1 MKNKKM
7 DSSQNQSYDLIS
19 FLWKNKMP
27 LIIVGLISLLS
38 SSIISFMIEEKF
50 ESTAALYPT
59 KTSSVSISRN
69 ISEDQ
74 SISKFG
80 EDEEAEQMLQILES
94 SSVRIK
100 VTEKFNLLEHYDI
113 DLNSKFKNTKLK
125 EEYLENINFKR
136 NNNGAVLITV
146 LDKNPD
152 TAALIANEITSI
164 FDNIKNDMIHERA
177 REDFIIKKNKLKKIT
192 SQIQDL
198 KDTLSKL
205 SLLGVVRNDSY
216 RALTEG
222 FVNAKDSKIKKSFK
236 EKMDMTEKYG
246 SVLMSL
252 QIKFQLF
259 SERHHTLEISYEQ
272 ALTNVNSNISHKFIV
287 EKAYPSEK
295 KAYPIRWLIVI
306 MSTFSSILFAI
317 AVILTN
323 NKIALLKN

>member
-38 SSIISFMIEEKF
+38 SSVISFMIEEKF

-152 TAALIANEITSI
+152 TAALIANEITSL
-164 FDNIKNDMIHERA
+164 FDKIKNDMIHERA

-205 SLLGVVRNDSY
+205 SLLGVVSNDSY

-222 FVNAKDSKIKKSFK
+222 FVNAKDLKIKKSFK

-272 ALTNVNSNISHKFIV
+272 ALTNINSNISHKFIV

>member
-27 LIIVGLISLLS
+27 LIIIGLISLLS

-152 TAALIANEITSI
+152 TAALIANEITSL

-205 SLLGVVRNDSY
+205 SLIGVVSNDSY

>member
-152 TAALIANEITSI
+152 TAALIANEITSL

-205 SLLGVVRNDSY
+205 SLLGVVSNDSY

>member
-27 LIIVGLISLLS
+27 LIIIGLISLLS

-152 TAALIANEITSI
+152 TAALIANEITSL

-205 SLLGVVRNDSY
+205 SLLGVVSNDSY

-317 AVILTN
+317 AVILIN
-323 NKIALLKN
+323 NKIAILKN

>member
-152 TAALIANEITSI
+152 TAALIANEITSL
-164 FDNIKNDMIHERA
+164 FDKIKNDIIHERA
-177 REDFIIKKNKLKKIT
+177 IKDFIIKKNKLKKIT

-272 ALTNVNSNISHKFIV
+272 ALTNINSNISHKFIV

>member
-146 LDKNPD
+146 LDKDPD
-152 TAALIANEITSI
+152 TAALIANEITSL

-205 SLLGVVRNDSY
+205 SLLGVVSNDSY

>member
-152 TAALIANEITSI
+152 TAALIANEITSL

-205 SLLGVVRNDSY
+205 SLIGVVSNDSY

-317 AVILTN
+317 AVILIN

>member
-27 LIIVGLISLLS
+27 LIIIGLISLLS

-69 ISEDQ
+69 VSEDQ

-152 TAALIANEITSI
+152 TAALIANEITSL

-205 SLLGVVRNDSY
+205 SLLGVVSNDSY

>member
-27 LIIVGLISLLS
+27 LIIIGLISLLS

-152 TAALIANEITSI
+152 TAALIANEITSL

-205 SLLGVVRNDSY
+205 SLLGVVSNDSY

-317 AVILTN
+317 AVILIN

>member
-152 TAALIANEITSI
+152 TAALIANEITSL
-164 FDNIKNDMIHERA
+164 FDKIKNDMIHERA

-272 ALTNVNSNISHKFIV
+272 ALTNVKSNISHKFIV

>member
-152 TAALIANEITSI
+152 TAALIANEITSL

>member
-27 LIIVGLISLLS
+27 LIIVGLISLSS

>member
-146 LDKNPD
+146 LDKDPD
-152 TAALIANEITSI
+152 TAALIANEITSL

-295 KAYPIRWLIVI
+295 KAYPIRWLIVV

>member
-1 MKNKKM
+1 MN
-7 DSSQNQSYDLIS
+7 SSENQSYDLIY
-19 FLWKNKMP
+19 FLWKNKTP

-59 KTSSVSISRN
+59 KTSSVNISSD

-152 TAALIANEITSI
+152 TAALIANEITSL

-205 SLLGVVRNDSY
+205 SLLGVVSNDSY

-295 KAYPIRWLIVI
+295 KVYPIRWLIVI

>member
-19 FLWKNKMP
+19 FLWKNKMA

-152 TAALIANEITSI
+152 TAALIANEITSL

-205 SLLGVVRNDSY
+205 SLLGVVSNDSY

-317 AVILTN
+317 AVILIN

>member
-27 LIIVGLISLLS
+27 LIIVGLISLSS

-152 TAALIANEITSI
+152 TAALIANEITSL

-205 SLLGVVRNDSY
+205 SLLGVVSNDSY

>member
-152 TAALIANEITSI
+152 TAALIANEITSL
-164 FDNIKNDMIHERA
+164 FDDIKNDMIHERA

-272 ALTNVNSNISHKFIV
+272 ALTNVKSNISHKFIV

>member
-146 LDKNPD
+146 LDKDPD
-152 TAALIANEITSI
+152 TAALIANEITSL

-205 SLLGVVRNDSY
+205 SLLGVVSNDSY

-222 FVNAKDSKIKKSFK
+222 FVNAKDSEIKKSFK

>member
-38 SSIISFMIEEKF
+38 SSVISFMIEEKF

-152 TAALIANEITSI
+152 TAALIANEITSL

>member
-1 MKNKKM
+1 MN
-7 DSSQNQSYDLIS
+7 SSENQSYDLIS

-59 KTSSVSISRN
+59 KTSSVNISSD

-80 EDEEAEQMLQILES
+80 EDEEAEQMLEILNSNSIRSQI
-94 SSVRIK
+94 IK
-100 VTEKFNLLEHYDI
+100 KFNLLNHYDI
-113 DLNSKFKNTKLK
+113 DFKSKFKNTKLK
-125 EEYLENINFKR
+125 EEYLENVNFKR
-136 NNNGAVLITV
+136 NNNGAVIISV
-146 LDKNPD
+146 LDKSTD
-152 TAALIANEITSI
+152 TAALIANEISSL
-164 FDNIKNDMIHERA
+164 FDKIKNDMIHERA
-177 REDFIIKKNKLKKIT
+177 REDFIIKKNNLKKIT
-192 SQIQDL
+192 NQMQDL

-205 SLLGVVRNDSY
+205 SLLGVVSNDSY

-222 FVNAKDSKIKKSFK
+222 FVNAKDSEIKKSFK

-246 SVLMSL
+246 SVLMTL
-252 QIKFQLF
+252 QIKFKLF
-259 SERHHTLEISYEQ
+259 SQRYQTLEISYQQ
-272 ALTNVNSNISHKFIV
+272 ALININSNISHKFIV

-306 MSTFSSILFAI
+306 LSTFSSILLAI
-317 AVILTN
+317 AVILIN
-323 NKIALLKN
+323 NKIALLKD

>member
-19 FLWKNKMP
+19 FLLKNKMP

-152 TAALIANEITSI
+152 TAALIANEITSL
-164 FDNIKNDMIHERA
+164 FDKIKNDMIHERA

-236 EKMDMTEKYG
+236 KKMDMTEKYG

>member
-152 TAALIANEITSI
+152 TAALIANEITSL
-164 FDNIKNDMIHERA
+164 FDKIKNDMIHERA

>member
-152 TAALIANEITSI
+152 TAALIANEITSL
-164 FDNIKNDMIHERA
+164 FDKIKNDMIHERA

-272 ALTNVNSNISHKFIV
+272 ALTNINSNISHKFIV

>member
-146 LDKNPD
+146 LDKDPD
-152 TAALIANEITSI
+152 TAALIANEITSL

-205 SLLGVVRNDSY
+205 SLLGVVSNDSY

-306 MSTFSSILFAI
+306 MSTFSSILFTI

>member
-152 TAALIANEITSI
+152 TAALIANEITSL

-205 SLLGVVRNDSY
+205 SLLGVVSNDSY

-317 AVILTN
+317 AVILIN

>member
-27 LIIVGLISLLS
+27 LIIIGLISLLS

-152 TAALIANEITSI
+152 TAALIANEITSL

-205 SLLGVVRNDSY
+205 SLLGVVSNDSY

-306 MSTFSSILFAI
+306 MSTFSSVLFAI
-317 AVILTN
+317 AVILIN

>member
-205 SLLGVVRNDSY
+205 SLLGVVSNDSY

>member
-1 MKNKKM
+1 
-7 DSSQNQSYDLIS
+7 
-19 FLWKNKMP
+19 
-27 LIIVGLISLLS
+27 
-38 SSIISFMIEEKF
+38 MIEEKF

-100 VTEKFNLLEHYDI
+100 VTEKFNLLKHYDI

-152 TAALIANEITSI
+152 TAALIANEITSL

-222 FVNAKDSKIKKSFK
+222 FVNAKDLKIKKSFK

-272 ALTNVNSNISHKFIV
+272 ALTNVKSNISHKFIV

>member
-152 TAALIANEITSI
+152 TAALIANEITSL
-164 FDNIKNDMIHERA
+164 FDKIKNDMIHERA
-177 REDFIIKKNKLKKIT
+177 REDFIIKKNKLEKIT

-272 ALTNVNSNISHKFIV
+272 ALTNVKSNISHKFIV

>member
-1 MKNKKM
+1 
-7 DSSQNQSYDLIS
+7 
-19 FLWKNKMP
+19 
-27 LIIVGLISLLS
+27 
-38 SSIISFMIEEKF
+38 MIEEKF

-152 TAALIANEITSI
+152 TAALIANEITSL
-164 FDNIKNDMIHERA
+164 FDKIKNDMIHERA

>member
-38 SSIISFMIEEKF
+38 SSVISFMIEEKF

-146 LDKNPD
+146 LDKDPD
-152 TAALIANEITSI
+152 TAALIANEITSL

>member
-38 SSIISFMIEEKF
+38 SSVISFMIEEKF

-152 TAALIANEITSI
+152 TAALIANEITSL

-205 SLLGVVRNDSY
+205 SLLGVVSNDSY

-222 FVNAKDSKIKKSFK
+222 FVNAKDLKIKKSFK

-272 ALTNVNSNISHKFIV
+272 ALTNINSNISHKFIV

>member
-152 TAALIANEITSI
+152 TAALIANEITSL

-205 SLLGVVRNDSY
+205 SLLGVVSNDSY

-287 EKAYPSEK
+287 EKAYPLEK
-295 KAYPIRWLIVI
+295 KAYPIRLLIVI

>member
-7 DSSQNQSYDLIS
+7 DSSQNQSYDLIF

-100 VTEKFNLLEHYDI
+100 ITEKFNLLEHYDI

-125 EEYLENINFKR
+125 EKYLENINFKR

-205 SLLGVVRNDSY
+205 SLLGVVSNDSY

-222 FVNAKDSKIKKSFK
+222 FVNAKDSEIKKSFK

-317 AVILTN
+317 AVILIN

>member
-38 SSIISFMIEEKF
+38 SSVISFMIEEKF

-100 VTEKFNLLEHYDI
+100 VTEKFNLLKHYDI

-152 TAALIANEITSI
+152 TAALIANEITSL

-205 SLLGVVRNDSY
+205 SLLGVVSNDSY

-272 ALTNVNSNISHKFIV
+272 ALTNVKSNISHKFIV